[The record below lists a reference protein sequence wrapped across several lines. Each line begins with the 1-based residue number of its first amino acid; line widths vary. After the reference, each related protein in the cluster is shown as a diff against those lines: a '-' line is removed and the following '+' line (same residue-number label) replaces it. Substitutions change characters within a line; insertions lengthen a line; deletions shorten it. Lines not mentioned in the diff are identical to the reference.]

1 MPHLLHLLV
10 LAAALCG
17 TAMACI
23 LYRRYRNRL
32 AQLNSQLQL
41 IAINHELK
49 ALLGNI
55 QQHRGMVSGYLNGDS
70 SFKYKISALQAEI
83 NRQTEQIAV
92 DLRTSAFHLSG
103 FEAIQNLWRQLYPSV
118 LHGTRE
124 QCFDG
129 HCRLISNILNLIR
142 DIAEHSQ
149 LHRDSGCPFSVVEI
163 VWHLLPDTAE
173 AIGQSRAI
181 GTGIAAA
188 GRSLSTER
196 IKLGFLVMRIRE
208 TLARLE
214 RGIARTP
221 GSKTWAALRHSH
233 GAVNGHINNL
243 VTDIEQ
249 QLLSTDRPNVEPK
262 VFFDRA
268 SKTLNSV
275 FELYDQGVAIA
286 RQDIE
291 ILRSKATHKRGRSL
305 AAGLSCGILAAA
317 VITQL
322 HV

>member
-23 LYRRYRNRL
+23 LYCRYRNRL

-55 QQHRGMVSGYLNGDS
+55 QQHRGMVSGHLNGDS

-83 NRQTEQIAV
+83 NRQTAQIAG
-92 DLRTSAFHLSG
+92 DLHASAFHSSG
-103 FEAIQNLWRQLYPSV
+103 FEAIQSLWRQLYPSV

-124 QCFDG
+124 QSFDS
-129 HCRLISNILNLIR
+129 HCRLISTILNLIR

-163 VWHLLPDTAE
+163 IWHLLPDTAE

-181 GTGIAAA
+181 GTGMAAA

-196 IKLGFLVMRIRE
+196 IKLGFLVMRIRQ

-214 RGIARTP
+214 HGIARTS
-221 GSKTWAALRHSH
+221 GSHAWAALRRSH

-249 QLLSTDRPNVEPK
+249 QLLSTDRPSVEPK

-291 ILRSKATHKRGRSL
+291 ILRSKAARERGRSL

-317 VITQL
+317 FITGL
-322 HV
+322 NV